1 MDPVIYNAY
10 TRKPIDHLDKIRD
23 CIRSIQSKNTE
34 YRNITEDEIVLYSTD
49 DILMPKI
56 LRYAESLLFAR
67 ARLEKKSR
75 EFDNRIDTR
84 ELQWHINTL
93 TYSQIEK
100 LSSTKWKL
108 RTWIYEI
115 FPALGETGKEAYKKY
130 SDIFSWVLDNK
141 TLSGES
147 QKKLARIVKNQ
158 ERYHQ
163 VADTEDLRFI
173 LALYSTAP
181 GSEVK
186 SVFQKLGAMFTL
198 DFARRNGLIS
208 EGQIKT
214 FAEKTYGP
222 LLDDLTWEEKKAY
235 IEAFGRGDKYL
246 LTIDDLDMTRLPI
259 LLGEAVVL
267 KDIVHETWATLDR
280 PPSSEVDSGKDPLS
294 RIRRKKIQEAMERGQ
309 DKSWEYNDSDL
320 DYDSY
325 DAFLDDI
332 IWRIAIEDASLLKKE
347 GSIIEFSDSWTGTQY
362 LRIDRVRDAYDDPIE
377 VWPDRDH
384 GIEVT
389 FLGTANG
396 VLQKEQKTYL
406 SYTDLEI
413 LLTSIKDGKV
423 LENSFFE
430 QSLLTKDPTKVE
442 DGKIYD
448 GRGALEEQITN
459 DNIASKLDAFDLE
472 GSKYGFT
479 TGTVFQ
485 APATDE
491 KWETIENEI
500 WTVRKVYWDHV
511 DLIDSQGNDTNSR
524 NLSLSDV
531 FRTLSTT
538 NGFKRIDKIADDA
551 GFREKLFDYGI
562 QSEDEWKDGKWIRK
576 IDDGHGHKENRE
588 ITCFSNS
595 DGEHIRLGEM
605 QNGQVFFAEFEWGE
619 KWKDNAAIRK
629 WEDTPKYKWK
639 VMSYAAFLSYLKTNK
654 LKASERDILYP
665 QAEHYHDHSH
675 PHLHGSLLKRV
686 LKWQNPASLWKGL
699 GMVWHG
705 IEHTLEKWAKL
716 DAARFALKVS
726 KFIPWGGDID
736 AQVYADVVDGSK
748 EIVEKI
754 EKKIFWLPG
763 PRGRKKALHIAEV
776 TDSRPEEVIAA
787 ISFLLKSY
795 GHLYAEDIKHKQ
807 TFIQNRA
814 HCVGAKPGAFVFFD
828 ALVMT
833 SKMWD
838 LHHWRAEAYDKAVKE
853 LGTNEQHEGEPTEE
867 QLIHA
872 LTKLVDGDW
881 EKFPYAATVVKAIG
895 WPSSFENLFKGE
907 WFTKMKDKWYSQT
920 QMLNAQGR
928 LNKAIGYFETREL
941 KKLVGSMQAVAE
953 KIKSPEYQA
962 VPFIWCVWG
971 FSSYID
977 SDTLQ
982 KIKGYGEQGYS
993 FHAYAFMRNKKDNDI
1008 YTEAVRSAI
1017 DEIDDASGSIRE
1029 NFEEIKARL
1038 DPDENNP
1045 KWTKRAAEEM
1055 MQFWQKHQ
1063 KKLHPMLQWH
1073 NGWIS
1078 KKYRENNSTV
1088 RAYADTL
1095 QGKHWEQLGSENI
1108 SNEYAKDWNNEWGL
1122 AMSGIFNIDPK
1133 TWLQSMSRTL
1143 SKIRLSGYRSD
1154 KQMAEDTK
1162 RFLWSRIV
1170 SQMKE
1175 IQEDGGWFGG
1185 DQELKKA
1192 QYLAYRKEII
1202 EHIEKEIQVTTANLD
1217 ESTINAIING
1227 PNTFWQ
1233 DLRNMGI
1240 DPRAIFDRDLQR
1252 GNEDAD
1258 YTRWNNKTSYGKISR
1273 GPTDLQ
1279 AVMWRVR
1286 EEAAKKSWKNPRR
1299 GSGSIKYTDPDSLY
1313 RWGAGA
1319 NPESWNDQ

>member
-1 MDPVIYNAY
+1 MHPDIYNAY
-10 TRKPIDHLDKIRD
+10 RTKPNDHLEQIRD
-23 CIRSIQSKNTE
+23 SIRSIKSNNAKYQDIYKD
-34 YRNITEDEIVLYSTD
+34 ITEDEIILHSTD
-49 DILMPKI
+49 EILKPKI
-56 LRYAESLLFAR
+56 LKHAESLLFAR
-67 ARLEKKSR
+67 ARLEKKSI
-75 EFDNRIDTR
+75 EFDSRIEKAD
-84 ELQWHINTL
+84 LKWSIDKL

-100 LSSTKWKL
+100 LLSTKWKL
-108 RTWIYEI
+108 RMWIYEL
-115 FPALGETGKEAYKKY
+115 FPALEETGKEAYTKY
-130 SDIFSWVLDNK
+130 GDIFSWLINNWALSNENK
-141 TLSGES
+141 
-147 QKKLARIVKNQ
+147 KRLARIIQNQ
-158 ERYHQ
+158 ERFDQ
-163 VADTEDLRFI
+163 VVDTNDLQFI
-173 LALYSTAP
+173 LALYTTAP
-181 GSEVK
+181 QSEVK

-198 DFARRNGLIS
+198 DFARRNNLIS
-208 EGQIKT
+208 RNQIKT
-214 FAEKTYGP
+214 LAEKVYGS
-222 LLDDLTWEEKKAY
+222 LLDDFTQNEKNTY
-235 IEAFGRGDKYL
+235 IETFSRWDKYL
-246 LTIDDLDMTRLPI
+246 LTIDDLDMVRLPR
-259 LLGEAVVL
+259 LLWEAVIL
-267 KDIVHETWATLDR
+267 KDIAHETWATLDR
-280 PPSSEVDSGKDPLS
+280 PSSSEVDSGKDPLS
-294 RIRRKKIQEAMERGQ
+294 RIRRKKIWEAEERGR
-309 DKSWEYNDSDL
+309 DESWEYGDSDL
-320 DYDSY
+320 EYDSY
-325 DAFLDDI
+325 DAFLDEI
-332 IWRIAIEDASLLKKE
+332 TWRTNIQGFELLKKKHAIL
-347 GSIIEFSDSWTGTQY
+347 SFSDPWTGTQY
-362 LRIDRVRDAYDDPIE
+362 IRIDKVRDANGDPIE
-377 VWPDRDH
+377 IPPDGDY
-384 GIEVT
+384 GVEVA
-389 FLGTANG
+389 FLGVANG

-406 SYTDLEI
+406 SYTDLEKF
-413 LLTSIKDGKV
+413 LTSIKNAKV

-430 QSLLTKDPTKVE
+430 HSLLTKDPAQVS

-448 GRGALEEQITN
+448 GRGAEEEPITS
-459 DNIASKLDAFDLE
+459 DNIATKLNAIDLE
-472 GSKYGFT
+472 GSKYGFVV
-479 TGTVFQ
+479 GTVFQ
-485 APATDE
+485 APSTDE
-491 KWETIENEI
+491 EWATTENEI
-500 WTVRKVYWDHV
+500 WTVRKIHWDYI

-538 NGFKRIDKIADDA
+538 RGFKRIDKIVDDNE
-551 GFREKLFDYGI
+551 FKEKLFAYGI
-562 QSEDEWKDGKWIRK
+562 QTEDEWKDGKWIRK
-576 IDDGHGHKENRE
+576 IDDGHGHKEQRE
-588 ITCFSNS
+588 ITCFSND

-605 QNGQVFFAEFEWGE
+605 KGGQVIFAEFEWGE
-619 KWKDNAAIRK
+619 KWKDNEAIRK
-629 WEDTPKYKWK
+629 WEDKPKYKWQT
-639 VMSYAAFLSYLKTNK
+639 MSYAAFLSYLNTNK

-675 PHLHGSLLKRV
+675 PHIHGDFLKRV
-686 LKWQNPASLWKGL
+686 LNWQNPASLWKGL

-716 DAARFALKVS
+716 DAARFALKVGG
-726 KFIPWGGDID
+726 FLPGDID

-748 EIVEKI
+748 EIVEKY
-754 EKKIFWLPG
+754 EKKLFGLPG
-763 PRGRKKALHIAEV
+763 PRGREKALHIAEI
-776 TDSRPEEVIAA
+776 TDSRPEEVMAA

-807 TFIQNRA
+807 TFIQNRE
-814 HCVGAKPGAFVFFD
+814 HCINARPGAFVFFD

-838 LHHWRAEAYDKAVKE
+838 LGHWRAEAYDKAVRE
-853 LGTNEQHEGEPTEE
+853 LGTKEQHEGEPTEE

-881 EKFPYAATVVKAIG
+881 KKFPYAATVVKAIG

-907 WFTKMKDKWYSQT
+907 WFTKMKDKGYSQT

-993 FHAYAFMRNKKDNDI
+993 FHAYAFMRNKKDNDT

-1017 DEIDDASGSIRE
+1017 DEIDDASGSIRK

-1038 DPDENNP
+1038 DPNENNP
-1045 KWTKRAAEEM
+1045 KWTKWAADAM
-1055 MQFWQKHQ
+1055 MQFWKAHH

-1095 QGKHWEQLGSENI
+1095 RGKHWEQLGSENI
-1108 SNEYAKDWNNEWGL
+1108 SSEYAKDWNGEWGL
-1122 AMSGIFNIDPK
+1122 AMNGIFNIDPK
-1133 TWLQSMSRTL
+1133 TGLQSMSRTL
-1143 SKIRLSGYRSD
+1143 SKIQLKGYRSD

-1185 DQELKKA
+1185 DQALQKA

-1202 EHIEKEIQVTTANLD
+1202 EHLEKEIQVTTAKLD
-1217 ESTINAIING
+1217 EKTIDDIING

-1240 DPRAIFDRDLQR
+1240 DPRAIFDRNLQK
-1252 GNEDAD
+1252 GNEDID
-1258 YTRWNNKTSYGKISR
+1258 YLRWSSGKSYGGAGSI
-1273 GPTDLQ
+1273 PTDLES
-1279 AVMWRVR
+1279 VMRRVR
-1286 EEAAKKSWKNPRR
+1286 EEAINTNRRNPREWAW
-1299 GSGSIKYTDPDSLY
+1299 STWYTDSDQNY

-1319 NPESWNDQ
+1319 NPDNE